1 MSDHFIHPLADCQS
15 AHIGR
20 GTKVWQFSVIL
31 EGARIGNNCNI
42 NAHCFI
48 ENDVI
53 VGDNVTIKC
62 GVYLWDGLR
71 IEDNVFIGPNATLT
85 NARYPRSKVYP
96 KSFPEITIRQ
106 GASIGAMSIILPGL
120 EIGEYAL
127 VAAGALVTKNVPART
142 LAIGSPA
149 RMVAL
154 PSDAKNAGKS

>member
-1 MSDHFIHPLADCQS
+1 MADHFIHPLADCQS

-71 IEDNVFIGPNATLT
+71 VEDNVFIGPSATLT
-85 NARYPRSKVYP
+85 NAKYPRSKAYP
-96 KSFPEITIRQ
+96 KSFPEIIIRQ

-149 RMVAL
+149 RMLAL
-154 PSDAKNAGKS
+154 PSEAENASKS